1 MIIPSSGFTIIR
13 RNDDIS
19 IFLFMVVIFIVYL
32 TGLILGKKTK
42 RNDVCIPFVRMAHR
56 AILKLQP
63 VKPFFAVQ
71 SRSRMAMIG
80 VVGINFSSDRR
91 KNVFLN
97 SFIIDSILV
106 FLHSFLRLFLH
117 FIFYFYSI
125 PIFL

>member
-71 SRSRMAMIG
+71 SRSHMAMID